1 MMEEPMRRYI
11 LTRVDARERM
21 ECRAYMKKKYTRYLF
36 YTALYC
42 IAMIVIGLFSEWDM
56 YELCMDLALVSFFIC
71 GMLWSH
77 WALWGPPTED
87 EMAEM
92 GDEIQ

>member
-1 MMEEPMRRYI
+1 MMEPMRRYV

-21 ECRAYMKKKYTRYLF
+21 ECRAYMKKRYARYLL

-42 IAMIVIGLFSEWDM
+42 IAMIVIGLVSEWDM
-56 YELCMDLALVSFFIC
+56 YELCTDLALVSFCVC

-77 WALWGPPTED
+77 WVLWKPPTVD
-87 EMAEM
+87 EMAEI